1 MNFNI
6 EQVKLIQ
13 IKAIEDMIGSDI
25 IKAIVDA
32 IRNSASKGM
41 ESIGLNYKN
50 YNIDDKNLPTVKYWL
65 RLCGF
70 EVNLYNTDLMII
82 KW

>member
-13 IKAIEDMIGSDI
+13 IKAVENMIGFDV
-25 IKAIVDA
+25 IKAMVDV
-32 IRNSASKGM
+32 IRNAANKGR
-41 ESIGLNYKN
+41 ESVQLNYKD
-50 YNIDDKNLPTVKYWL
+50 YNIDNKNLPTVAYWL

-70 EVNLYNTDLMII
+70 GVSFYNTELMVI

>member
-13 IKAIEDMIGSDI
+13 IKAIENMIGSDI
-25 IKAIVDA
+25 IKAMVNV
-32 IRNSASKGM
+32 IRNAASKGR
-41 ESIGLNYKN
+41 ESIQLNYKD
-50 YNIDDKNLPTVKYWL
+50 YNIDNKNLPTVAYWL

-70 EVNLYNTDLMII
+70 EVNFYNTDLMII